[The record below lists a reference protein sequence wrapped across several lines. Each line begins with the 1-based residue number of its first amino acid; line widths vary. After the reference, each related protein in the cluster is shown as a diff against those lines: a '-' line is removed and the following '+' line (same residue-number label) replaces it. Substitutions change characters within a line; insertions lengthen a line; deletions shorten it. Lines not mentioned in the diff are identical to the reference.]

1 MGPKFWELIILL
13 GIVVLLFG
21 PSRLAGV
28 GEAVGKAI
36 REFRDVTTSDSPST
50 GHRDDPVN
58 KKS

>member
-21 PSRLAGV
+21 PNRLAGV

-36 REFRDVTTSDSPST
+36 REFRDATTSDAPST
-50 GHRDDPVN
+50 RHRDDQVN

>member
-21 PSRLAGV
+21 PNRLAGV

-36 REFRDVTTSDSPST
+36 REFRDATTSDAPST
-50 GHRDDPVN
+50 GHRDDQID
-58 KKS
+58 KES

>member
-13 GIVVLLFG
+13 AIVVLLFG
-21 PSRLAGV
+21 PNRLAGV

-36 REFRDVTTSDSPST
+36 REFRDATTSDAPST
-50 GHRDDPVN
+50 GHRDDQVN